1 MCKLTDENLNET
13 TNSAFAALSKFNRTN
28 FKCSYLPEVVAT
40 MIYTYKIPFNTFIL
54 QWIKYQEKLKERN
67 RKILNLEE
75 NKAKTIDELFSQI
88 PASCYFDIFKNL
100 NPVVYQGFSEFL
112 NAALTEEI
120 DSIPRRSTFAAREKI
135 YTENDQ
141 QTIQKNFYSIIKS
154 YLVDEIKTALE
165 PSSLQINDG

>member
-1 MCKLTDENLNET
+1 
-13 TNSAFAALSKFNRTN
+13 
-28 FKCSYLPEVVAT
+28 
-40 MIYTYKIPFNTFIL
+40 
-54 QWIKYQEKLKERN
+54 
-67 RKILNLEE
+67 
-75 NKAKTIDELFSQI
+75 
-88 PASCYFDIFKNL
+88 
-100 NPVVYQGFSEFL
+100 L